1 MLEEKIL
8 NEDIKIFRYGNIYR
22 IYGKTFDVR
31 EELKQLGAKWNNN
44 NKKLEMSEEDFSK
57 LSDTIKNKVME
68 LEKKQKNL
76 SLENIKSIILTGQI
90 RVYLNED
97 NMYRVY
103 GRTKEIYKDLQNIG
117 FELLDNNYAMRKEDF
132 DRVFSN
138 EVQEFIND
146 YETNKTNEKAEID
159 NEESE
164 EEVYE
169 QEIY

>member
-31 EELKQLGAKWNNN
+31 EELKQLGAKWNND
-44 NKKLEMSEEDFSK
+44 NKKLKMSEEDFSK

-76 SLENIKSIILTGQI
+76 SLEDIKSIILTGQI

-132 DRVFSN
+132 DRIFSN
-138 EVQEFIND
+138 EVKEFIND
-146 YETNKTNEKAEID
+146 YETNKTNEKAEIE

>member
-31 EELKQLGAKWNNN
+31 EELKQLGAKWNND

-57 LSDTIKNKVME
+57 LSDTIKNKFME

-132 DRVFSN
+132 DRIFSN
-138 EVQEFIND
+138 EVKEFIND
-146 YETNKTNEKAEID
+146 YETNKTNEKAEIE

>member
-8 NEDIKIFRYGNIYR
+8 NEDIKIFKYGNIYR

-31 EELKQLGAKWNNN
+31 EELKQLGAKWNND

-132 DRVFSN
+132 DRIFSN
-138 EVQEFIND
+138 EVKEFIND
-146 YETNKTNEKAEID
+146 YETNKTNEKAEIE
-159 NEESE
+159 NEES

>member
-31 EELKQLGAKWNNN
+31 EELKQLGAKWNND

-90 RVYLNED
+90 RVYK
-97 NMYRVY
+97 R
-103 GRTKEIYKDLQNIG
+103 R
-117 FELLDNNYAMRKEDF
+117 
-132 DRVFSN
+132 
-138 EVQEFIND
+138 
-146 YETNKTNEKAEID
+146 
-159 NEESE
+159 
-164 EEVYE
+164 
-169 QEIY
+169 

>member
-8 NEDIKIFRYGNIYR
+8 NEDIKIFKYGNIYR

-31 EELKQLGAKWNNN
+31 EELKQLGAKWNND

-132 DRVFSN
+132 DRIFSN
-138 EVQEFIND
+138 EVKEFIND
-146 YETNKTNEKAEID
+146 YETNKTNEKAEIE

-164 EEVYE
+164 EEIYE

>member
-8 NEDIKIFRYGNIYR
+8 NEDIKIFKYGNIYR

-31 EELKQLGAKWNNN
+31 EELKQLGAKWNND

-132 DRVFSN
+132 DRIFSN
-138 EVQEFIND
+138 EVKEFIND
-146 YETNKTNEKAEID
+146 YETNKTNEKAEIE

>member
-8 NEDIKIFRYGNIYR
+8 NEDIKIFRYGHIYR

-31 EELKQLGAKWNNN
+31 EELKQLGAKWNND

-132 DRVFSN
+132 DRIFSN
-138 EVQEFIND
+138 EVKEFIND
-146 YETNKTNEKAEID
+146 YETNKTNEKAEIE
-159 NEESE
+159 NEDS

>member
-31 EELKQLGAKWNNN
+31 EELKQLGAKWNND

-132 DRVFSN
+132 DRIFSN
-138 EVQEFIND
+138 EVKEFIND
-146 YETNKTNEKAEID
+146 YETNKTNEKAEIE

-164 EEVYE
+164 EEIYE

>member
-1 MLEEKIL
+1 MLEEKII

-31 EELKQLGAKWNNN
+31 EELKQLGAKWNND

-68 LEKKQKNL
+68 LEKKQKKL

-132 DRVFSN
+132 DRIFSN
-138 EVQEFIND
+138 EVKEFIND
-146 YETNKTNEKAEID
+146 YETNKTNEKAEIE

-164 EEVYE
+164 EEIYE

>member
-31 EELKQLGAKWNNN
+31 EELKQLGAKWNND

-103 GRTKEIYKDLQNIG
+103 GRTKEIYKDLQNVG

-132 DRVFSN
+132 DRIFSN
-138 EVQEFIND
+138 EVKEFIND
-146 YETNKTNEKAEID
+146 YETNKTNEKAEIE

-164 EEVYE
+164 EEIYE

>member
-76 SLENIKSIILTGQI
+76 SLENIKSIILTCQI

>member
-31 EELKQLGAKWNNN
+31 EELKQLGAKWNND

-132 DRVFSN
+132 DRIFSN
-138 EVQEFIND
+138 EVKEFIND
-146 YETNKTNEKAEID
+146 YETNKTNEKAEIE
-159 NEESE
+159 NEEFE
-164 EEVYE
+164 EEIYE

>member
-31 EELKQLGAKWNNN
+31 EELKQLGAKWNND

-132 DRVFSN
+132 DRIFSN
-138 EVQEFIND
+138 EVKEFIND
-146 YETNKTNEKAEID
+146 YETNKTNEKAEIE